1 MADIQPFYA
10 WRYDV
15 DQTGGTYDDLVT
27 PPFDVIDEPTR
38 ASLAAR
44 SPHNYVHL
52 ILPEAAGSA
61 SKYERAASLLGEW
74 QQKDVLRRD
83 PEPGYYLL
91 EQEFKGLDGATLT
104 RRAFFAVVKLPEPGD
119 EDTVL
124 GHERTFDYK
133 VQDRLDLTLA
143 CRANLGAVFMLY
155 DDPEGRL
162 KAMWRT
168 AEGSDPVM
176 EAHTVDGV
184 RQRVWRI
191 GADGSVAGVMRKKTL
206 YIADGHHRFR
216 TAVITRDRLRAENGT
231 DASNLQPYDYALIG
245 LVEMNDPGLVVWPA
259 HRLLTPPADFDP
271 KALLEAAE
279 PFFEIEPAGS
289 VGELAS
295 ALAKAEACALGCVWK
310 NESFALLRLR
320 KDKREA
326 LLGTNDQ
333 PALRALDV
341 TVLHRGLMEHL
352 AGLAEGTEFA
362 YEPRPDRVSERLAA
376 GEFALGFM
384 LRPMAPQQVRDCA
397 DARVYM
403 PQKATYFFPK
413 LPSGMVIHTLG

>member
-10 WRYDV
+10 WRYNV
-15 DQTGGTYDDLVT
+15 DKVGSYDEVVT

-44 SPHNYVHL
+44 SPHNFVHL
-52 ILPEAAGSA
+52 ILPEAEGGS
-61 SKYERAASLLGEW
+61 SKYERAAALLGDW
-74 QQKDVLRRD
+74 QQEGVLQPD
-83 PEPGYYLL
+83 AEPGYYLM
-91 EQEFKGLDGATLT
+91 EQEFQGLDGATLR
-104 RRAFFAVVKLPEPGD
+104 RRAFFAAVKLPEPGD

-155 DDPEGRL
+155 DDPEGQVEG
-162 KAMWRT
+162 MWRT
-168 AEGSDPVM
+168 AEGREPDM
-176 EAHTVDGV
+176 QAHTVDGV

-191 GADGSVAGVMRKKTL
+191 PGNAPVAGVLRKKTL

-216 TAVITRDRLRAENGT
+216 TAVIARDRLRAEHGT
-231 DASNLQPYDYALIG
+231 DSSNLQPYDYALIG
-245 LVEMNDPGLVVWPA
+245 LVEMNDPGLIVWPA

-271 KALLEAAE
+271 KAFLEAAE
-279 PFFEIEPAGS
+279 PFFEVEPARS
-289 VGELAS
+289 VEELAN
-295 ALAKAEACALGCVWK
+295 ALAEADECALGFAWK
-310 NESFALLRLR
+310 NESFALLQLR
-320 KDKREA
+320 RDKREA
-326 LLGTNDQ
+326 LLGTSDS

-341 TVLHRGLMEHL
+341 TVLHRGLIETVASL
-352 AGLAEGTEFA
+352 PDGAEFT
-362 YEPRPDRVSERLAA
+362 YEPRPDRVRERLAS
-376 GEFALGFM
+376 GEFTLALL

-397 DARVYM
+397 DARAYM

-413 LPSGMVIHTLG
+413 LPSGMVIHALG